1 MGCGEAIARHGGKF
15 ALTRLRTRGLT
26 MRAIRETNNDRET
39 KGKDDSWHLVSVEGG
54 LAPSSPK
61 HQKDSDP

>member
-1 MGCGEAIARHGGKF
+1 
-15 ALTRLRTRGLT
+15 